1 MELNVD
7 LLYLPVV
14 NFAMQQNHVPVLRE
28 IKLRNTSNT
37 TIEDITITLTFEPDF
52 ASGYKTHIESI
63 SPGCEETVS
72 PVPIVFSTR
81 FLADL
86 TERVSGSIHLRV
98 SSGDRE
104 LFNSTYAIS
113 VLSYNDWCGTQVLPE
128 ILAAYSVPNHPE
140 ISSLTRRAAEIL
152 GEWTGSPSL
161 DEYQQRDPN
170 RVKLQMAAVYE
181 AIAEKSI
188 IYSAPLAS
196 FEKTGQKIRLVD
208 EVIGKGLGTCLDMA
222 MMYVSC
228 LESIGLNPIVVL
240 TQDHAIAGC
249 WLIKE
254 SFSDSVNE
262 DPSMLTKR
270 TAAGINEILLVET
283 TCMNAGCKASFD
295 EACRSAD
302 NTLHTAGDV
311 IFIDIHRSRISQIR
325 PLPLRVR
332 DDGSEDINEVPA
344 DRRSGAPESLTIT
357 DIGDEAKA
365 EIGKRTVWER
375 NLLDLT
381 LRNNLLNTRI
391 TRSTLPIISTNIN
404 KLEDSLAD
412 NQDFRILPMPQDW
425 NGGLLNGELYKTI
438 NAEDP
443 VFKVVEEELSQ
454 NRIHTYLDD
463 ISLKNGLTHLYRTS
477 RTALEENGASTL
489 YLALGL
495 LKWYETPTSVKE
507 IYAPILLMPV
517 ELVRK
522 SAATGYVLRRR
533 DEETMLNITLLEFLR
548 QEFDITINGLDPLP
562 ADAIGVD
569 VPLVLN
575 IIRKGI
581 MEQPRW
587 DVVEQAIIGNFSF
600 SKFIMWNDIHYNSD
614 ELCRG
619 KVVSSLVSGM
629 IDESLSE
636 DIPEEANLDEK
647 FKVGDIELPI
657 SADSSQL
664 EAINAALEGKSFILH
679 GPPGT
684 GKSQTITN
692 IIANAIYRG
701 KKVLFVAEKMAALE
715 VVQNRL
721 EAIGIGPFCL
731 ELHSNKTKKSS
742 VIEQLNRV
750 TEVSRETSGKEYV
763 TEARSIN
770 AVRMEMNAYITAL
783 HKTRAIGWSLYDCF
797 SGYYAIDE
805 GCPAIDFQIPKMFRL
820 TMEEITYAQTLLP
833 EFITVCGIVGN
844 PAEHPL
850 LGIALTEYPADI
862 DKAFRDLGEL
872 DSACGK
878 LSPLAQKL
886 TMDLF
891 NATSG
896 PLSLEKLKALSEI
909 CAAILSSMNMYAEI
923 LSLRNESDISIVEDA
938 CLHGEKRDAAQG
950 RILQEYDESILSL
963 DTAGFDRE
971 WRSAEAKSFIPRF
984 FSRNRLLRVLRT
996 YSKNRAKPSKES
1008 VLPLMKAIA
1017 DYQAE
1022 QAVLGER
1029 AAANKVF
1036 AEIFKKGNC
1045 DWNAIAGNCGRARVL
1060 YSAAD
1065 RLADNEASVISTRET
1080 LAGMFAFDAAGFIRR
1095 NEKTFREFI
1104 ETFEALKTSLGAVR
1118 EEFASNLVDDSASGW
1133 LAAARDVCARW
1144 TSGRGKLRNWILYN
1158 LAKSN
1163 LDNAG
1168 FPEIASQVESGAVP
1182 VEVVP
1187 DAFKKGLY
1195 KTYAEYVIS
1204 HKRDLRIFHGL
1215 MFEEKIQRFR
1225 SLCKEFESLTRK
1237 EIFAKLASNLPDIQ
1251 QEAAKNSEIGILQ
1264 RNLKNRCRGISL
1276 RRFFDLIPNLLP
1288 RLCPCMLMSP
1298 ISVAQYLDIKRDKFD
1313 LVIFDEAS
1321 QMPTCEAV
1329 GAIARGKNIIV
1340 VGDPKQMPPTNFF
1353 SMNTFDEDNSEV
1365 EDLESILDDCLAL
1378 SLPSKYLR
1386 WHYRSKHESLI
1397 AFSNCKFYDNKL
1409 FTFPS
1414 TDDLTT
1420 RISYQHV
1427 EGIYDRGGNRQ
1438 NRAEAEAVIAEIKAR
1453 LKDPELSKRS
1463 IGVVTF
1469 NNRQQSLIEDLLT
1482 DLFAA
1487 NPSLEKTAM
1496 SCEEPIFVKNLE
1508 NVQGD
1513 ERDVILFSVGYG
1525 QDKYGKVLLNF
1536 GPLNREGGERRL
1548 NVAVSRARYE
1558 MKVFSTLLSD
1568 QIDLR
1573 RSSANGVACL
1583 KSFLEYAEKGRSA
1596 LLYSTAAS
1604 SKPTDGFIEEV
1615 ASELRKAGF
1624 DVRTNVG
1631 CSGYR
1636 VDIGIVNPGNGS
1648 DYILGILCDGY
1659 GYSASKSARDR
1670 EIIQTG
1676 ILEALGWKIT
1686 RVWST
1691 EWWNDK
1697 DEALRRLTTEI
1708 QTTISKAS

>member
-1 MELNVD
+1 
-7 LLYLPVV
+7 
-14 NFAMQQNHVPVLRE
+14 
-28 IKLRNTSNT
+28 
-37 TIEDITITLTFEPDF
+37 
-52 ASGYKTHIESI
+52 
-63 SPGCEETVS
+63 
-72 PVPIVFSTR
+72 
-81 FLADL
+81 
-86 TERVSGSIHLRV
+86 
-98 SSGDRE
+98 
-104 LFNSTYAIS
+104 
-113 VLSYNDWCGTQVLPE
+113 
-128 ILAAYSVPNHPE
+128 
-140 ISSLTRRAAEIL
+140 
-152 GEWTGSPSL
+152 
-161 DEYQQRDPN
+161 
-170 RVKLQMAAVYE
+170 
-181 AIAEKSI
+181 
-188 IYSAPLAS
+188 
-196 FEKTGQKIRLVD
+196 
-208 EVIGKGLGTCLDMA
+208 
-222 MMYVSC
+222 
-228 LESIGLNPIVVL
+228 
-240 TQDHAIAGC
+240 
-249 WLIKE
+249 
-254 SFSDSVNE
+254 
-262 DPSMLTKR
+262 
-270 TAAGINEILLVET
+270 
-283 TCMNAGCKASFD
+283 
-295 EACRSAD
+295 
-302 NTLHTAGDV
+302 
-311 IFIDIHRSRISQIR
+311 
-325 PLPLRVR
+325 
-332 DDGSEDINEVPA
+332 
-344 DRRSGAPESLTIT
+344 
-357 DIGDEAKA
+357 
-365 EIGKRTVWER
+365 
-375 NLLDLT
+375 
-381 LRNNLLNTRI
+381 
-391 TRSTLPIISTNIN
+391 
-404 KLEDSLAD
+404 
-412 NQDFRILPMPQDW
+412 
-425 NGGLLNGELYKTI
+425 
-438 NAEDP
+438 
-443 VFKVVEEELSQ
+443 
-454 NRIHTYLDD
+454 
-463 ISLKNGLTHLYRTS
+463 
-477 RTALEENGASTL
+477 
-489 YLALGL
+489 
-495 LKWYETPTSVKE
+495 
-507 IYAPILLMPV
+507 
-517 ELVRK
+517 
-522 SAATGYVLRRR
+522 
-533 DEETMLNITLLEFLR
+533 
-548 QEFDITINGLDPLP
+548 
-562 ADAIGVD
+562 
-569 VPLVLN
+569 
-575 IIRKGI
+575 
-581 MEQPRW
+581 
-587 DVVEQAIIGNFSF
+587 
-600 SKFIMWNDIHYNSD
+600 
-614 ELCRG
+614 
-619 KVVSSLVSGM
+619 
-629 IDESLSE
+629 
-636 DIPEEANLDEK
+636 
-647 FKVGDIELPI
+647 
-657 SADSSQL
+657 
-664 EAINAALEGKSFILH
+664 
-679 GPPGT
+679 
-684 GKSQTITN
+684 
-692 IIANAIYRG
+692 
-701 KKVLFVAEKMAALE
+701 
-715 VVQNRL
+715 
-721 EAIGIGPFCL
+721 
-731 ELHSNKTKKSS
+731 
-742 VIEQLNRV
+742 
-750 TEVSRETSGKEYV
+750 
-763 TEARSIN
+763 
-770 AVRMEMNAYITAL
+770 
-783 HKTRAIGWSLYDCF
+783 
-797 SGYYAIDE
+797 
-805 GCPAIDFQIPKMFRL
+805 
-820 TMEEITYAQTLLP
+820 
-833 EFITVCGIVGN
+833 
-844 PAEHPL
+844 
-850 LGIALTEYPADI
+850 
-862 DKAFRDLGEL
+862 
-872 DSACGK
+872 
-878 LSPLAQKL
+878 
-886 TMDLF
+886 
-891 NATSG
+891 
-896 PLSLEKLKALSEI
+896 
-909 CAAILSSMNMYAEI
+909 
-923 LSLRNESDISIVEDA
+923 
-938 CLHGEKRDAAQG
+938 
-950 RILQEYDESILSL
+950 
-963 DTAGFDRE
+963 
-971 WRSAEAKSFIPRF
+971 
-984 FSRNRLLRVLRT
+984 
-996 YSKNRAKPSKES
+996 
-1008 VLPLMKAIA
+1008 
-1017 DYQAE
+1017 
-1022 QAVLGER
+1022 
-1029 AAANKVF
+1029 
-1036 AEIFKKGNC
+1036 
-1045 DWNAIAGNCGRARVL
+1045 
-1060 YSAAD
+1060 
-1065 RLADNEASVISTRET
+1065 
-1080 LAGMFAFDAAGFIRR
+1080 MFAFDAAGFIRR

-1104 ETFEALKTSLGAVR
+1104 ETFEALETSLGAVR

-1697 DEALRRLTTEI
+1697 NEALRRLTTEI

>member
-1 MELNVD
+1 MELKVD

-28 IKLRNTSNT
+28 IKLRNISDTA
-37 TIEDITITLTFEPDF
+37 IEDVSIALTFEPEF
-52 ASGYKTHIESI
+52 ASGYKAHIESI
-63 SPGCEETVS
+63 FPGCEETVS
-72 PVPIVFSTR
+72 PVLIVFSTR

-86 TERVSGSIHLRV
+86 TERVSGSIHLTV
-98 SSGDRE
+98 SSGERE
-104 LFNSTYAIS
+104 LLHSAYAIS
-113 VLSYNDWCGTQVLPE
+113 VLTYNDWCGTQVLPE

-140 ISSLTRRAAEIL
+140 IPSLTKRAADIL
-152 GEWTGSPSL
+152 GKWTGSPSL

-181 AIAEKSI
+181 AIAEKGI
-188 IYSAPLAS
+188 IYSAPPAS

-208 EVIGKGLGTCLDMA
+208 EVLGKGLGTCLDMT
-222 MMYVSC
+222 MLYVSC
-228 LESIGLNPIVVL
+228 LESIGLNPLVVL
-240 TQDHAIAGC
+240 TPTHSIAGC
-249 WLIKE
+249 WLIQE
-254 SFSDSVNE
+254 SFTDSVNE
-262 DPSMLTKR
+262 DQSMLTKR
-270 TAAGINEILLVET
+270 TASGINEILLVET
-283 TCMNAGCKASFD
+283 TCMNAGCQASFD

-302 NTLHTAGDV
+302 NTLLTSEDV

-325 PLPLRVR
+325 PLPLRIHGG
-332 DDGSEDINEVPA
+332 DGSDTREDSA
-344 DRRSGAPESLTIT
+344 DRKSKAPENLTIT
-357 DIGDEAKA
+357 DIGEGSKM

-404 KLEDSLAD
+404 KIEDALAD

-425 NGGLLNGELYKTI
+425 NGKLMNGELYKTI

-463 ISLKNGLTHLYRTS
+463 ISLKNCLTHLYRAS
-477 RTALEENGASTL
+477 RIALEENGANTL

-495 LKWYETPTSVKE
+495 LKWYETPASVKE

-522 SAATGYVLRRR
+522 SAATGYLLRRR
-533 DEETMLNITLLEFLR
+533 GEETMLNITLLEFLR
-548 QEFDITINGLDPLP
+548 QEFAITINGLDPLP
-562 ADAIGVD
+562 ADAKGVD
-569 VPLVLN
+569 VPQVLN

-587 DVVEQAIIGNFSF
+587 DVVGQAIIGNFSF
-600 SKFIMWNDIHYNSD
+600 SKFIMWNDIHNNSD
-614 ELCRG
+614 ELCQG

-629 IDESLSE
+629 IDESLCE
-636 DIPEEANLDEK
+636 DIPEETNLDEK
-647 FKVGDIELPI
+647 FKAGDIELPI
-657 SADSSQL
+657 SADSSQI
-664 EAINAALEGKSFILH
+664 EAINASLEGKSFILH

-692 IIANAIYRG
+692 IIANAIYQG

-731 ELHSNKTKKSS
+731 ELHSNKTKKTS
-742 VIEQLNRV
+742 VVEQLNRV
-750 TEVSRETSGKEYV
+750 TNVSREASGKEYM

-770 AVRMEMNAYITAL
+770 AVRREMNAYISAL
-783 HKTRAIGWSLYDCF
+783 HRTRAIGWSLYDCF

-805 GCPAIDFQIPKMFRL
+805 DCPAIKFQIPKMFSL
-820 TMEEITYAQTLLP
+820 TMDEITYAQTLLP
-833 EFITVCGIVGN
+833 EFITACGIVGN
-844 PAEHPL
+844 PMEHPL
-850 LGIALTEYPADI
+850 IGISLTEYPADT
-862 DKAFRDLGEL
+862 DKVFRDLGEL
-872 DSACGK
+872 DHHCGR

-886 TMDLF
+886 MTDLF
-891 NATSG
+891 NASG
-896 PLSLEKLKALSEI
+896 DPLSLEKLKALSETA
-909 CAAILSSMNMYAEI
+909 AAILSSMNMYAGI
-923 LSLRNESDISIVEDA
+923 LSLCDDSDISEIEDA
-938 CLHGEKRDAAQG
+938 CRHGEKRDAAKG
-950 RILQEYDESILSL
+950 AILQEYDESILSM

-971 WRSAEAKSFIPRF
+971 WRSAEAKSLIPRF
-984 FSRNRLLRVLRT
+984 FSRNKLLRVLRT
-996 YSKNRAKPSKES
+996 YSKNRVKPAKES
-1008 VLPLMKAIA
+1008 VLPLMRSIA
-1017 DYQAE
+1017 DYQTE
-1022 QAVLGER
+1022 QAVLDEK
-1029 AAANKVF
+1029 ATSNKVL

-1045 DWNAIAGNCGRARVL
+1045 DWNAIAGNCGRARDL
-1060 YSAAD
+1060 YASAD
-1065 RLADNEASVISTRET
+1065 KLADSESDILRMRET
-1080 LAGMFAFDAAGFIRR
+1080 LAGMFAFDASGVIRR
-1095 NEKTFREFI
+1095 NEKTLREFI
-1104 ETFEALKTSLGAVR
+1104 ETFDAMEAALRSVR
-1118 EEFASNLVDDSASGW
+1118 EEFASNVVDDSVSGW
-1133 LAAARDVCARW
+1133 LTATRDICARW
-1144 TSGRGKLRNWILYN
+1144 SGGKGMLRNWILYN
-1158 LAKSN
+1158 IAKAN
-1163 LDNAG
+1163 LNNAG
-1168 FPEIASQVESGAVP
+1168 FPEIASQVESGDIP
-1182 VEVVP
+1182 VGTVP

-1215 MFEEKIQRFR
+1215 MFEEKINRFR
-1225 SLCKEFESLTRK
+1225 DLCKDFESLTRK
-1237 EIFAKLASNLPDIQ
+1237 EIFAKLASELPDIQ
-1251 QEAAKNSEIGILQ
+1251 QEASKNSEIGILQ
-1264 RNLKNRCRGISL
+1264 RNIKNRCRGISL
-1276 RRFFDLIPNLLP
+1276 RKFFDLIPNLLP

-1298 ISVAQYLDIKRDKFD
+1298 ISVAQYLDVKRDKFD

-1321 QMPTCEAV
+1321 QIPTCEAV

-1353 SMNTFDEDNSEV
+1353 AANTFDEDNSEV

-1427 EGIYDRGGNRQ
+1427 DGVYDRGGNRQ
-1438 NRAEAEAVIAEIKAR
+1438 NRAEAEAVIAEIKTR
-1453 LKDPELSKRS
+1453 LKDPVLSKRS

-1496 SCEEPIFVKNLE
+1496 ACDEPIFVKNLE

-1525 QDKYGKVLLNF
+1525 QDKHGKVLLNF

-1558 MKVFSTLLSD
+1558 MKVFSTLVSD

-1596 LLYSTAAS
+1596 LVYSSAATS
-1604 SKPTDGFIEEV
+1604 RPIDGFVKEV
-1615 ASELRKAGF
+1615 ASELRRSGF
-1624 DVRTNVG
+1624 DVRTNIG

-1636 VDIGIVNPGNGS
+1636 VDIGVVNPENGA

-1676 ILEALGWKIT
+1676 ILESLGWKIT

-1697 DEALRRLTTEI
+1697 EEALRRLTTEI
-1708 QTTISKAS
+1708 QATISKTS